1 MITKR
6 VNKKYLALSIFA
18 GFFVVFFLTF
28 LIWHQAESVRIGYKT
43 KDLEDV
49 VESLKK
55 EIEQL
60 ETQKAD
66 LLSLDRVEQMAK
78 QELGMVPPS
87 EKQIIFEK
95 DDEISLSL
103 LQIQ

>member
-1 MITKR
+1 MS
-6 VNKKYLALSIFA
+6 LFA

-28 LIWHQAESVRIGYKT
+28 YIWHQAESVRIGYKT
-43 KDLEDV
+43 KDLENA
-49 VESLKK
+49 VESLKN

-78 QELGMVPPS
+78 QELGMVLPN
-87 EKQIIFEK
+87 EKQINFEK
-95 DDEISLSL
+95 GDEVLI
-103 LQIQ
+103 LQNQ

>member
-1 MITKR
+1 M
-6 VNKKYLALSIFA
+6 SIFA

-28 LIWHQAESVRIGYKT
+28 YIWHQAESIRIGYKT

-49 VESLKK
+49 VDRLKD

-66 LLSLDRVEQMAK
+66 LLSLDRVEQIAK
-78 QELGMVPPS
+78 QELGMIPPS

-95 DDEISLSL
+95 DGEVSLSL
-103 LQIQ
+103 FQIQ

>member
-6 VNKKYLALSIFA
+6 VNKKHLALSIFA

-28 LIWHQAESVRIGYKT
+28 YIWHQTESVRIGYKT
-43 KDLEDV
+43 KDLENTIDH
-49 VESLKK
+49 LKD

-66 LLSLDRVEQMAK
+66 LLSLDTVEQMAR
-78 QELGMVPPS
+78 QELGMVLPS
-87 EKQIIFEK
+87 EKQIIFEN
-95 DDEISLSL
+95 DDEVLG
-103 LQIQ
+103 LQIR

>member
-6 VNKKYLALSIFA
+6 INKKYLASSIFA

-28 LIWHQAESVRIGYKT
+28 YIWHQAESVRIGYIT
-43 KDLEDV
+43 KDLEDTI
-49 VESLKK
+49 ENLKG

-66 LLSLDRVEQMAK
+66 FLSLDTVEQMAR
-78 QELGMVPPS
+78 QELGMVLPN
-87 EKQIIFEK
+87 EKQIIFEN
-95 DDEISLSL
+95 DDEVLIH
-103 LQIQ
+103 QYQ